1 MRNRWRTRFG
11 AAALIAFLLAVS
23 EAGAETFPLETKTL
37 PAVRTAEESPA
48 MQRARVTSRQ
58 YFFQQIGS
66 ARVMMATPSGEK
78 KPDFAEV
85 IKKEPE
91 YVTKQPFRGVAALG
105 SQHFGFVLDTA
116 PPPPGEEGKEKAEE
130 EAKEEESP
138 AGVLDVLG
146 EALGATPP
154 KKAEVKVDAFTRLY
168 FDRNHNGDLTDDEVI
183 EATSSTGSAT
193 RSQSIFPPVEL
204 TVESDGEQYPYA
216 LTIQTSAYA
225 GTGYSY
231 ARAYL
236 RPACYREGEVELGGK
251 KVHAVLVDYN
261 ANGRFDD
268 PTVVDGTRR
277 SSTGALYPTYG
288 DSLYLESAAAS
299 GEEEGAP
306 TTLARYYLGKVVC
319 LEGKLFSMKI
329 GPGGKALDLSPSTL
343 PTGRVA
349 TTLEGLQA
357 TFYSELGVV
366 EVRCDDSGQAT
377 LPAGEW
383 TLIAYTLTPPKPPEP
398 AVEEGEEGEEA
409 AVKKPTGRTMLY
421 ARTTKEVDPIQV
433 AKGKTTDLKFG
444 PPFEPRV
451 TAAPD
456 SRDKAN
462 LSLGLALV
470 GSGGEACAAL
480 YVNGKRPEAPE
491 FTISTKDGEEV
502 AAGKFKYG

>member
-1 MRNRWRTRFG
+1 MRNRWRPLFG

-37 PAVRTAEESPA
+37 PAVRTPSDSPA

-66 ARVMMATPSGEK
+66 RRLVMPTNPSEN

-85 IKKEPE
+85 VKKEPE
-91 YVTKQPFRGVAALG
+91 YVAKQPLRGVASLG

-116 PPPPGEEGKEKAEE
+116 APPPEEAGKEKAEE
-130 EAKEEESP
+130 EEKESST
-138 AGVLDVLG
+138 GVLDVLG

-154 KKAEVKVDAFTRLY
+154 KKTEVKVDALTRLY
-168 FDRNHNGDLTDDEVI
+168 FDRNHNGDLTDDKVI
-183 EATSSTGSAT
+183 EATTSTGNAT
-193 RSQSIFPPVEL
+193 RSQSIFPPVEV
-204 TVESDGEQYPYA
+204 TVEADGEQYPYA
-216 LTIQTSAYA
+216 FTIQTSAYA

-236 RPACYREGEVELGGK
+236 RPACYREGDVELNGK
-251 KVHAVLVDYN
+251 KMHAVLVDYN

-277 SSTGALYPTYG
+277 SSSGALYPTYG
-288 DSLYLESAAAS
+288 DSLYLESATAS
-299 GEEEGAP
+299 EEQKETP
-306 TTLARYYLGKVVC
+306 TTLARYFLGKVLC

-329 GPGGKALDLSPSTL
+329 GPGGKALDLTPSTL
-343 PTGRVA
+343 PTGQVA
-349 TTLEGLQA
+349 TALQGLQA
-357 TFYSELGVV
+357 TFYGDLGVV
-366 EVRCDDSGQAT
+366 EVSCDASGQAT

-383 TLIAYTLTPPKPPEP
+383 NLIAYTVTPPKPPEP
-398 AVEEGEEGEEA
+398 PAEEGKEGEESA
-409 AVKKPTGRTMLY
+409 AKKPTGRTMLT
-421 ARTTKEVDPIQV
+421 ARATTDVKPVQV
-433 AKGKTTDLKFG
+433 AEGKTTDLKFG

-451 TAAPD
+451 TARANP
-456 SRDKAN
+456 RDKAS
-462 LSLGLALV
+462 LSLSLTLI
-470 GSGGEACAAL
+470 GSGGEACAGL
-480 YVNGKRPEAPE
+480 YVDGKRPDAPE